1 MAQEDSWVKP
11 NTHCLFCFVWQKGF
25 TKKTII
31 TTDFQLTIRIIN
43 LEIWKNWKH
52 WISSKVAL
60 NFKNRRIGAFEL
72 CCWRRFLRISWTVR
86 RSNQSILKE
95 NNPEY
100 SLEGLMLK
108 LKLQY
113 FSHLMWRANSLE
125 KTCCCERLKAGG
137 EGGARG
143 RGGCWHHQLNGHD
156 FEQALRQVKYRKAW
170 HAAVHGIAN
179 SQTQLRDW
187 TIKTNERKFENRS

>member
-113 FSHLMWRANSLE
+113 FSHLMQRANSLE
-125 KTCCCERLKAGG
+125 KTLMLGKV
-137 EGGARG
+137 EGRRRRG
-143 RGGCWHHQLNGHD
+143 RQRMRWLDGIY
-156 FEQALRQVKYRKAW
+156 QVLVDSGSW
-170 HAAVHGIAN
+170 
-179 SQTQLRDW
+179 
-187 TIKTNERKFENRS
+187 

>member
-72 CCWRRFLRISWTVR
+72 CCWRRFLRVPWTAW

-95 NNPEY
+95 ISPEY

-108 LKLQY
+108 LKLWY
-113 FSHLMWRANSLE
+113 SSHLLWRTDLLE
-125 KTCCCERLKAGG
+125 KNHDAGEDWRHEEKG
-137 EGGARG
+137 TTKDEMIGWHDWIDGHEFGWILSVQFSTVAQSCPTLCDPMNCSTSG
-143 RGGCWHHQLNGHD
+143 LPVHHQLPE
-156 FEQALRQVKYRKAW
+156 F
-170 HAAVHGIAN
+170 
-179 SQTQLRDW
+179 T
-187 TIKTNERKFENRS
+187 